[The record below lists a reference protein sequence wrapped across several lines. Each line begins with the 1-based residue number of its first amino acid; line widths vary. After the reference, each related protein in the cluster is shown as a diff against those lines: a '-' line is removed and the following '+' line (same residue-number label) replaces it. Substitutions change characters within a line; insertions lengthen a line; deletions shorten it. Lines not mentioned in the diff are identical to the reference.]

1 MKIQPTMDNKLFAA
15 YYSDSLTTSSSHA
28 KYDTKNNY
36 TSAAGLRC
44 TGSLDYPA
52 AKAINALSPVV
63 SGGNHKHRRH
73 HSHHSSF
80 DIIANKLFTRELVS
94 SNRVHNSRAR
104 SFSDDGVVSRFDEN
118 LRSSL
123 LVGKIDRLKLEGTD
137 NHNSSSARIAP
148 TVTTTT
154 CESKVRFATI
164 TIQEYPI
171 EPGVNPGGTKG
182 CPLTIGWDPLS
193 TKHVDLDV
201 FENARSE
208 NRRDLS
214 QLKLVSAHREKILL
228 GMGYTMRSI
237 QAGTKAANLTRRS
250 RFGTISRLHTSSSQE
265 MLEGFRS
272 NVHNFVTLG
281 NKKRREQKFLA
292 PYATA
297 TATTSTT
304 TTTTTTEA

>member
-1 MKIQPTMDNKLFAA
+1 MKIQPKMDNKLFAA
-15 YYSDSLTTSSSHA
+15 YYSDSLSTSPDHVQ
-28 KYDTKNNY
+28 YDTKNNY

-44 TGSLDYPA
+44 TGSLDFPA
-52 AKAINALSPVV
+52 AKAISVLSPVV
-63 SGGNHKHRRH
+63 SGGKHKQSR
-73 HSHHSSF
+73 HSSF
-80 DIIANKLFTRELVS
+80 DIIANKLLTRELVS
-94 SNRVHNSRAR
+94 SNRDNNSRAR
-104 SFSDDGVVSRFDEN
+104 SFSDYGVSSFDEN
-118 LRSSL
+118 LRTSL
-123 LVGKIDRLKLEGTD
+123 LVGQIDRLKLEGID

-148 TVTTTT
+148 TTT
-154 CESKVRFATI
+154 CKCRVRFATI

-193 TKHVDLDV
+193 TKHVDIDV

-214 QLKLVSAHREKILL
+214 QLKLVSAHREKLLL
-228 GMGYTMRSI
+228 GLGYTMRSI

-250 RFGTISRLHTSSSQE
+250 RFGTISRLHTIASQE
-265 MLEGFRS
+265 IMEGLRS
-272 NVHNFVTLG
+272 NLHNFVTLG

-292 PYATA
+292 PYAT
-297 TATTSTT
+297 T